1 MTAVPVPITTECVT
15 IRPWSDVVIDQ
26 LGHDPRS
33 QYAETY
39 WLSVLGPTT
48 TWLLRMIAAGLEEH
62 PDGFD
67 LDLADT
73 ARAIGLGDRCGRQ
86 SPLTRGFTRLVQFD
100 LAQPLGSPVLAV
112 RRKVPPLT
120 RRQVER
126 LPAALQSAHEKLVA
140 EHLRTPSVEHMRHR
154 ARQLALSLL
163 ELGEDLEAGEHQLL
177 RWNFHPALAREAA
190 TWAWERHCANRA
202 ASAGAPSADNDL
214 PHPEDRAGNGDGDHV
229 HDDVAERRRRGL
241 SPVLGI
247 LPDGDAA

>member
-1 MTAVPVPITTECVT
+1 MTAVPIPITTDYVT
-15 IRPWSDVVIDQ
+15 IRPWFDVVIDE

-33 QYAETY
+33 LYAETY

-48 TWLLRMIAAGLEEH
+48 TWLLRMIAAGLDKH

-73 ARAIGLGDRCGRQ
+73 ARAIGLGDRNGRQ
-86 SPLTRGFTRLVQFD
+86 SPLARGFTRLVQFD
-100 LAQPLGSPVLAV
+100 LAQPQGSPVIAV

-120 RRQVER
+120 RRQVMR
-126 LPAALQSAHEKLVA
+126 LPEALQVAHEELLA
-140 EHLRTPSVEHMRHR
+140 EHLRTPTVEHMRHR

-190 TWAWERHCANRA
+190 EWAWDRYCAKRA
-202 ASAGAPSADNDL
+202 AARVTDKSHHSPR
-214 PHPEDRAGNGDGDHV
+214 PEDRPDDGVAG
-229 HDDVAERRRRGL
+229 RRHRGH

-247 LPDGDAA
+247 LPSGDAA

>member
-1 MTAVPVPITTECVT
+1 MTAAPVPTTDYVT
-15 IRPWSDVVIDQ
+15 VRPWCDVVIDQ

-33 QYAETY
+33 QYVETY

-100 LAQPLGSPVLAV
+100 LAQPQGAPVLAV

-120 RRQVER
+120 RRQVQR
-126 LPAALQSAHEKLVA
+126 LPEALQLAHEELLA
-140 EHLRTPSVEHMRHR
+140 EHLRTPTVEHMRRR

-163 ELGEDLEAGEHQLL
+163 ELGEDRDAGEYQLL
-177 RWNFHPALAREAA
+177 RWNFHPALAREASD
-190 TWAWERHCANRA
+190 WAWERYRA
-202 ASAGAPSADNDL
+202 KRAHSADECAALDLL
-214 PHPEDRAGNGDGDHV
+214 PHPGDRPD
-229 HDDVAERRRRGL
+229 DDVAGRRHRGH

-247 LPDGDAA
+247 LPSGDAA

>member
-1 MTAVPVPITTECVT
+1 MTAVPVPTTTDYVT
-15 IRPWSDVVIDQ
+15 VRPWFDVVIDQ

-33 QYAETY
+33 QYVETY

-48 TWLLRMIAAGLEEH
+48 TWLLRMIAAGLEQH

-100 LAQPLGSPVLAV
+100 LAQPQGVPVLAV

-120 RRQVER
+120 RRQVQR
-126 LPAALQSAHEKLVA
+126 LPEALQVAHEELLA
-140 EHLRTPSVEHMRHR
+140 EHLRTPTVEHMRRR

-163 ELGEDLEAGEHQLL
+163 ELGEDRDAGEYQLL
-177 RWNFHPALAREAA
+177 RWNFHPALAREASD
-190 TWAWERHCANRA
+190 WAWERHRA
-202 ASAGAPSADNDL
+202 K
-214 PHPEDRAGNGDGDHV
+214 RAGLADACASLDLV
-229 HDDVAERRRRGL
+229 PPPADRPDDDVAGRRHRGS

-247 LPDGDAA
+247 LPSGDAA

>member
-1 MTAVPVPITTECVT
+1 MTAAPVPLATDHVS
-15 IRPWSDVVIDQ
+15 IRPWVDVVIDE

-33 QYAETY
+33 HYAERY

-48 TWLLRMIAAGLEEH
+48 TWLLRVIAAGLEEH

-86 SPLTRGFTRLVQFD
+86 SPLTRGFTRLVLFD
-100 LAQPLGSPVLAV
+100 LAQPLGAPVLAV

-120 RRQVER
+120 RRQVQR
-126 LPAALQSAHEKLVA
+126 LPEALQAAHEELLA
-140 EHLRTPSVEHMRHR
+140 EHLRTPTVDHMRRR

-163 ELGEDLEAGEHQLL
+163 ELGEDRESAEYQLL
-177 RWNFHPALAREAA
+177 RWNFHPALAREASD
-190 TWAWERHCANRA
+190 WAGERHRA
-202 ASAGAPSADNDL
+202 KRAHDRDESPALDL
-214 PHPEDRAGNGDGDHV
+214 LPPPGDRPD
-229 HDDVAERRRRGL
+229 DDVAGRRHRGA

-247 LPDGDAA
+247 LPSGDAA